1 MNGNNNKRKVQTM
14 IKQIIVTMDLL
25 RGAHA
30 PTAEEV
36 ANAVYQS
43 ANLGTFRNVT
53 AQYVTPST
61 NNNRKA

>member
-1 MNGNNNKRKVQTM
+1 M